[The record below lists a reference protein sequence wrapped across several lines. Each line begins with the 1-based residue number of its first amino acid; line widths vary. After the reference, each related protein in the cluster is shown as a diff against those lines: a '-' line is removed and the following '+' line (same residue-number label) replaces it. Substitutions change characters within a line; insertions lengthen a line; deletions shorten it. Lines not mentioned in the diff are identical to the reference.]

1 MSQKYSIKI
10 DDCFHKLCKS
20 TINKNF
26 NINELQL
33 AHIISDFHSR
43 VSGNKSIYSCKILIL
58 PDSLEVEFIEQ
69 NPINKFKYD
78 AHSNDLLSCLTSREI
93 DVLTLID
100 KGKSNREIAEILCLT
115 ISTVKTHILNI
126 FGKLGVNRRIQA
138 ISKAK
143 ELKIIS

>member
-1 MSQKYSIKI
+1 
-10 DDCFHKLCKS
+10 
-20 TINKNF
+20 
-26 NINELQL
+26 
-33 AHIISDFHSR
+33 
-43 VSGNKSIYSCKILIL
+43 L
-58 PDSLEVEFIEQ
+58 PDSLEVEFIE
-69 NPINKFKYD
+69 NNSTNNINCD
-78 AHSNDLLSCLTSREI
+78 AHSNGSLYCLTSREI

-100 KGKSNREIAEILCLT
+100 KGKSNKEIADILCLT

>member
-1 MSQKYSIKI
+1 
-10 DDCFHKLCKS
+10 
-20 TINKNF
+20 
-26 NINELQL
+26 L
-33 AHIISDFHSR
+33 AHIISDFRSK
-43 VSGNKSIYSCKILIL
+43 VSDSTNIYSCKILIL
-58 PDSLEVEFIEQ
+58 PNSLEVEFIEN
-69 NPINKFKYD
+69 NPNDKINCD
-78 AHSNDLLSCLTSREI
+78 AHSNDSLYCLTSREI

-100 KGKSNREIAEILCLT
+100 KGKSNKEIADILCLT